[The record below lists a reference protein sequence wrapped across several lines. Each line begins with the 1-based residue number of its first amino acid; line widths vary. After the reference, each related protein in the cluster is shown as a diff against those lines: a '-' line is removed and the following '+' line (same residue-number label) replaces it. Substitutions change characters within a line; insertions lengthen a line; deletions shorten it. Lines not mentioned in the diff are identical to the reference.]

1 MTMYPVGLASGG
13 SARFFMTAW
22 QAFFL
27 GVFISTVPSVIFF
40 AWMALR
46 TSDFGGDGR
55 KPTALRPEEGKC
67 CCGAPL
73 GPDGRCVARYPA
85 ERAA

>member
-1 MTMYPVGLASGG
+1 MLLFGQIPR
-13 SARFFMTAW
+13 SARDFFMTAW

-27 GVFISTVPSVIFF
+27 GVFTSTVPSVIFF

-46 TSDFGGDGR
+46 TPEFGGNGR
-55 KPTALRPEEGKC
+55 KSTALIPEEGKC

-73 GPDGRCVARYPA
+73 GPDGRCLSRYQA

>member
-1 MTMYPVGLASGG
+1 MS
-13 SARFFMTAW
+13 AW

-27 GVFISTVPSVIFF
+27 GVFVSTVPSVIFF
-40 AWMALR
+40 AWMSLR
-46 TSDFGGDGR
+46 APELDDNGR
-55 KPTALRPEEGKC
+55 QAKARPPEDGKC

-73 GPDGRCVARYPA
+73 GPDGRCLARHPA

>member
-1 MTMYPVGLASGG
+1 
-13 SARFFMTAW
+13 MTAW

-27 GVFISTVPSVIFF
+27 GVFISTVPSAIFF
-40 AWMALR
+40 AWMSLR
-46 TSDFGGDGR
+46 APELDGNGR
-55 KPTALRPEEGKC
+55 KVRANLPEDGKC

-73 GPDGRCVARYPA
+73 GPDGRCVARHST

>member
-1 MTMYPVGLASGG
+1 
-13 SARFFMTAW
+13 MTAW

-27 GVFISTVPSVIFF
+27 GVFISTIPSAIFF
-40 AWMALR
+40 AWMSLR
-46 TSDFGGDGR
+46 APELDGNGR
-55 KPTALRPEEGKC
+55 KVRANLPEDGKC

-73 GPDGRCVARYPA
+73 GPDGRCVARYST

>member
-1 MTMYPVGLASGG
+1 
-13 SARFFMTAW
+13 MTAW

-27 GVFISTVPSVIFF
+27 GIFISTVPSVIYF
-40 AWMALR
+40 AWVALR
-46 TSDFGGDGR
+46 TPEFDENGR
-55 KPTALRPEEGKC
+55 QIKSLILEEGKC

-73 GPDGRCVARYPA
+73 GPDGRCLARYPA

>member
-1 MTMYPVGLASGG
+1 
-13 SARFFMTAW
+13 MTAW

-27 GVFISTVPSVIFF
+27 GLFISTVPSVVFF
-40 AWMALR
+40 AWMSLR
-46 TSDFGGDGR
+46 APEFDGNGR
-55 KPTALRPEEGKC
+55 HVKAKTPEEGKC

-73 GPDGRCVARYPA
+73 GPDGRCLARYPA

>member
-1 MTMYPVGLASGG
+1 MS
-13 SARFFMTAW
+13 AW

-40 AWMALR
+40 AWMSLR
-46 TSDFGGDGR
+46 APELDDDGR
-55 KPTALRPEEGKC
+55 QIKARKPQEGYC

-73 GPDGRCVARYPA
+73 GPDGRCLARYPA

>member
-1 MTMYPVGLASGG
+1 
-13 SARFFMTAW
+13 MTAL
-22 QAFFL
+22 QAFFA

-40 AWMALR
+40 AWMSLR
-46 TSDFGGDGR
+46 APELDRYGRPFGAA
-55 KPTALRPEEGKC
+55 KQKLEEGKC

-73 GPDGRCVARYPA
+73 GPDGRCLARYPA